1 MTCYHKQLL
10 LRVNCSLVSSFV
22 VADVFTTEV
31 DGTIVS
37 PDTLV
42 AFALQA
48 LESSGGAPQAPSRGH
63 LPATFGLYVRS
74 RSQR

>member
-1 MTCYHKQLL
+1 MTYYHKQLL

-22 VADVFTTEV
+22 VADVFTAEV

-48 LESSGGAPQAPSRGH
+48 LESSGGCPRHPREAIYPQLLGR
-63 LPATFGLYVRS
+63 T
-74 RSQR
+74 